1 MTAIVPVFDGHNDI
15 LSRLMREGREGA
27 EERFLNG
34 QVGLHIDLPRAR
46 QGGLAGGLCA
56 VYIPS
61 GRGLDANGDLPRVD
75 RQSALDQTIA
85 QAALLRSIEAQ
96 SDGAFKICVSAGEIR
111 AAMAED
117 RFAAIFHIE
126 GIEAAGADLDLIPV
140 LHAAGLRT
148 LGPVWSRSNIF
159 AHGVPFRFGHG
170 PDIGRGL
177 TEAGR
182 DLIRLCNRLKIMVD
196 LSHMNDAGFW
206 DVAKISDAPL
216 VASHSNAFAIC
227 PHSRNATDP
236 QLDAIRG
243 TGGLIGLNFGVKFL
257 HPEGKADVNLDLSIM
272 VRHVDYMVEKVG
284 IDHVALG
291 SDFDG
296 TLISRKIG
304 DVTGLPRLMAALREA
319 GYDDEALA
327 KLGHRNWIAVLERTW
342 GI

>member
-177 TEAGR
+177 TEAAR